1 MLQKH
6 TVSFV
11 ALSDVL
17 NALGVADIYD
27 VGDPFVG
34 VSFGDA
40 SHTLMPLPWVLDAV
54 SGFIEANAEYMEVDD
69 AKFSDAAHEL
79 LGEHTFV
86 DMES

>member
-54 SGFIEANAEYMEVDD
+54 SGFAEYMDVDD
-69 AKFSDAAHEL
+69 AKFSDVAHEL

>member
-1 MLQKH
+1 MKLEKR

-54 SGFIEANAEYMEVDD
+54 SGFAEYMDVDD
-69 AKFSDAAHEL
+69 AKFSDVAQEL